1 MTEVRPSV
9 GEQTT
14 IDTDQTGSSSTQ
26 LSVDQRA
33 SKPPE
38 PPVTTCCR
46 HARRRVVVSTELS
59 MATQILMGA
68 QVAGFSL
75 AALLANSY
83 RNSLTEVARL
93 ENFAQSAVAEARFYS
108 FLPYLVLGGIASFV
122 LMVIWSAQVHEV
134 TTGMIP
140 STSRRKY
147 SVGMTIGSWF
157 IPFANAILTPRIL
170 AEHQKLADAPR
181 FTGWV
186 HPEWQTTKMKP
197 SLVVWWVLMTTGGV
211 IVWGSSGTGSGLQSD
226 SDAALG
232 AQVFGYLLLAV
243 GFTFGINFVG
253 HVSKKLQY

>member
-9 GEQTT
+9 GEQTM
-14 IDTDQTGSSSTQ
+14 IDSDQTVWSSTQ
-26 LSVDQRA
+26 STAGQRA
-33 SKPPE
+33 SRPPE
-38 PPVTTCCR
+38 PPVTPCCR

-83 RNSLTEVARL
+83 RHSLTEVARL
-93 ENFAQSAVAEARFYS
+93 ENSAQAALAAARFNG

-147 SVGMTIGSWF
+147 SAGMTVGSWF
-157 IPFANAILTPRIL
+157 IPIANTILTPRIL

-181 FTGWV
+181 FTGRV
-186 HPEWQTTKMKP
+186 HPEWQTTKIKP
-197 SLVVWWVLMTTGGV
+197 SLVVWWVLMTLGGV

-226 SDAALG
+226 SDSALD
-232 AQVFGYLLLAV
+232 ALVFGYLLLAV
-243 GFTFGINFVG
+243 GFTFGMNFVG